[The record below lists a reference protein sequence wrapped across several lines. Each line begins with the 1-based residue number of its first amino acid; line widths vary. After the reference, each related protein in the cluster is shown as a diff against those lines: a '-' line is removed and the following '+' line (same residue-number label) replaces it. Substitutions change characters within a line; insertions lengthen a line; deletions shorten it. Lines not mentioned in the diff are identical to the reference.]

1 MGDCREGR
9 IENKVLNRFKKA
21 TCGGVHAN
29 NYKTFRRTHLDQSP
43 SVETWISCLPLNG
56 IPLENFHIESM
67 IVLLYKILS
76 STNNHPSL
84 TMSG

>member
-1 MGDCREGR
+1 MGDCREGI

-43 SVETWISCLPLNG
+43 
-56 IPLENFHIESM
+56 
-67 IVLLYKILS
+67 
-76 STNNHPSL
+76 
-84 TMSG
+84 